1 MAAIA
6 FFRFPSVSQAL
17 PVTRHL
23 RNPDHFVVQLFSYA
37 LEKIFEPLIMLSFPL
52 IRAQKLAHSEKPVF
66 VVLKG
71 KKRNNFWGNRRKF
84 AFWKRG
90 VYKVQG
96 FENFS
101 ESGRL

>member
-1 MAAIA
+1 
-6 FFRFPSVSQAL
+6 
-17 PVTRHL
+17 
-23 RNPDHFVVQLFSYA
+23 
-37 LEKIFEPLIMLSFPL
+37 MLSFPL
-52 IRAQKLAHSEKPVF
+52 IRAQKLAHPKKPVF
-66 VVLKG
+66 IVLKG